1 MGDAL
6 VVGAS
11 YAVAAVVPLW
21 PYAFLPVSTALW
33 VSIACTLVA
42 LFCLGVV
49 KGRVARQPAWFAGPQ
64 VMLIGGVSAAVGYGI
79 GHLITSLAG

>member
-1 MGDAL
+1 M
-6 VVGAS
+6 S

-21 PYAFLPVSTALW
+21 PYAFLAVSTALW

-64 VMLIGGVSAAVGYGI
+64 VMLIGGVSAAVGFGI